1 MALIFTDSNGEHGC
15 WKIRSPRKRQNSLNF
30 LQCVKEIIWLNT
42 FAASFSF
49 VDRFAILN
57 TKLEINS
64 VPVQTNVVSACSI
77 IMTIP
82 DELFENA
89 SSSPLLEERNMV
101 DVMTVLSSVIASVGV
116 IANFTVVFVFGSNAK
131 LRTKIPNIYIINQ
144 VRIIYIYI
152 IRFP

>member
-1 MALIFTDSNGEHGC
+1 MALIFTDSSGEHGC

-49 VDRFAILN
+49 IYKFDTLGI
-57 TKLEINS
+57 KLEIKRVAVNTNAVS
-64 VPVQTNVVSACSI
+64 VHFI
-77 IMTIP
+77 IMAIP
-82 DELFENA
+82 NDLFENA
-89 SSSPLLEERNMV
+89 SSSPVLEERNMV
-101 DVMTVLSSVIASVGV
+101 DVMTVLSSAIASVGV

-144 VRIIYIYI
+144 VRFLKIIVLL
-152 IRFP
+152 

>member
-1 MALIFTDSNGEHGC
+1 MALIFTDSSGEHGC

-30 LQCVKEIIWLNT
+30 LQYVNEIIWLNT

-64 VPVQTNVVSACSI
+64 VPVQTNVVSVCFI

-82 DELFENA
+82 NVLFENA
-89 SSSPLLEERNMV
+89 STSPVLEERNMV
-101 DVMTVLSSVIASVGV
+101 NVMTVLSSIIASAGV
-116 IANFTVVFVFGSNAK
+116 IANFTVVSVLGSNAK

-144 VRIIYIYI
+144 VRFLKIIVLL
-152 IRFP
+152 